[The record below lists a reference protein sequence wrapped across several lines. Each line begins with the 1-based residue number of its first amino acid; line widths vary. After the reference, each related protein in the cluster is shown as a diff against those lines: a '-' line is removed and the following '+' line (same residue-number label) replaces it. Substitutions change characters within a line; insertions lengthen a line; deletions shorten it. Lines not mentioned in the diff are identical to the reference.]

1 MTSKYAEFA
10 EKKRRH
16 RESVD
21 AQDVAAKAEL
31 DATQATTT
39 EEQA

>member
-21 AQDVAAKAEL
+21 AQDAAAKA
-31 DATQATTT
+31 AINPPT
-39 EEQA
+39 EKDTK